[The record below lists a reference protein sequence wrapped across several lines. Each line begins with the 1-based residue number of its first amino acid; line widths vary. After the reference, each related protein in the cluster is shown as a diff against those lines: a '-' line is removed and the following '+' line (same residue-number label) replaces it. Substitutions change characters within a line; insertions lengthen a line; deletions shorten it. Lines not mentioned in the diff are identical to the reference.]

1 MDGGFISPTVA
12 AHGQKNA
19 MHSVETNSNSKVLP
33 AAQVGGGIISPAG
46 KKHVASVTMGNGW
59 INPNIARHIAQS
71 AKVTMGAGL
80 IHPNI
85 SKHLQ
90 AQ

>member
-1 MDGGFISPTVA
+1 MGGGVISPTVA
-12 AHGQKNA
+12 AHIQKNA
-19 MHSVETNSNSKVLP
+19 MHPTEINSSSKVLP
-33 AAQVGGGIISPAG
+33 AAQVGGEIINPAV

-59 INPNIARHIAQS
+59 IKSNIAKHMAQS